1 MEECLLC
8 CGPDSS
14 FSCSPLS
21 LSLELS
27 LCLLSTLPIQMNGH
41 AFTKFPAPPPVV
53 PASQFPTVPPSHFTR
68 EGGGVTPSSYAPLT
82 SKKMGGSYADMYLTK
97 LQRGTAVPTKP
108 VYPPPGYSR
117 KGSLK
122 GTENSAFF
130 VNRAPMPPHATI
142 PPPITSKR
150 HLSLPEGF
158 LPPSSIS
165 ESLDQH
171 RSEVVTAEGHRLHE
185 PHYDITGASM
195 SVSWPRSRGS
205 LPVNLLRGSQQI
217 SPNVSAMVGGGEGV
231 ICSVCPLYETRNQD
245 CLHPF
250 ILSPS
255 FLFFPLLSIY
265 LHLQY
270 MAQSRQACL
279 VRSQNLESATRS
291 LRSSS
296 NINAVPRTARP

>member
-1 MEECLLC
+1 
-8 CGPDSS
+8 
-14 FSCSPLS
+14 
-21 LSLELS
+21 
-27 LCLLSTLPIQMNGH
+27 MNGH

-68 EGGGVTPSSYAPLT
+68 EGVGVGGVTPSSYAPLT

-108 VYPPPGYSR
+108 VHPPPGYSR

-130 VNRAPMPPHATI
+130 VHRAPLPPHATI

-171 RSEVVTAEGHRLHE
+171 RSEVLTAEGHRLHE
-185 PHYDITGASM
+185 PHYDINGASM

-231 ICSVCPLYETRNQD
+231 ICSVCPLYERRSQD

-250 ILSPS
+250 TLSP
-255 FLFFPLLSIY
+255 FLSFPLLSFY

-296 NINAVPRTARP
+296 NVNAVPRTARP